1 MRVQVVNRIMADQS
15 QRKYSTLSVE
25 HILRCERVQEVIK
38 VRASV
43 VLCAAHVG
51 WLSARARAVAWST
64 SGTRRGQES

>member
-38 VRASV
+38 VRDAV
-43 VLCAAHVG
+43 VLCAPFGRAVPSSRR
-51 WLSARARAVAWST
+51 WLAGRARAGA
-64 SGTRRGQES
+64 